1 MQFVLSI
8 DQGTTG
14 TRAMIFNQKGEEV
27 SKNYIEHKQF
37 YPNLS
42 WVEHDANE
50 IWKNTIT
57 VIKNALIAGNVKPNQ
72 ICSIGITNQRET
84 IVVWDKETGTPLNNA
99 IVWQCRRTAEIC
111 AELKANGYEALF
123 NDKTGLVLDPYFSG
137 TKIKWLLENSD
148 KIKRKVEQGTA
159 VLGTIDSWLIWKLT
173 GNLVTD
179 YSNASRT
186 LLFNIHSLE
195 WDDELLEILKIP
207 VDILPEVKPSSDQD
221 FYGYTN
227 PGLFEAEIPV
237 AGDAGDQQAA
247 LFGQTCFNVGE
258 VKNTYGTGNFMLLN
272 TGKKAIKSE
281 NGLLTTIAW
290 GINNEITYALEGSVF
305 ITGAAIQ
312 WLESGLEIL
321 ENKEQLTEVMNST
334 PDTQGVFFIPAFV
347 GLGAPYWD
355 PFARGTMVGLTRG
368 TTKEHIIRATLESIC
383 YQSEDV
389 FEAMKR
395 DSNLEINMIRVDGGV
410 TNCLPLLQFQADI
423 SNVIVQKPKI
433 NETTALGAAYL
444 AGLAVGYWESLD
456 DIRKNF
462 LIDKEFKPTIK
473 NEKRKD
479 LLKEWRRLIERAK
492 AWIEK

>member
-14 TRAMIFNQKGEEV
+14 TRAMIFNNNGDEI

-37 YPNLS
+37 FPNLG

-50 IWKNTIT
+50 IWKNTVT
-57 VIKNALIAGNVKPNQ
+57 VTKDALNGGKVTPNQ

-84 IVVWDKETGTPLNNA
+84 IIVWDKETGKPLNNA

-111 AELKANGYEALF
+111 SELKKNGYEEVF
-123 NDKTGLVLDPYFSG
+123 NERTGLVLDPYFSG
-137 TKIKWLLENSD
+137 TKIKWLLENSE
-148 KIKRKVEQGTA
+148 KINRKAESGNA
-159 VLGTIDSWLIWKLT
+159 VFGTIDSWLIWNLT
-173 GNLVTD
+173 GKLVTD

-186 LLFNIHSLE
+186 LLFNIHTLE
-195 WDDELLEILKIP
+195 WDEELLEILKIP
-207 VDILPEVKPSSDQD
+207 IDVLPEVRPSSDKD
-221 FYGYTN
+221 FYGYSK
-227 PGLFEAEIPV
+227 PDVFEQEIPV
-237 AGDAGDQQAA
+237 AGNAGDQQAA
-247 LFGQTCFNVGE
+247 LFGQTCFKVGE

-272 TGKKAIKSE
+272 TGSKAIKSQ
-281 NGLLTTIAW
+281 NGLLSTIAW
-290 GINNEITYALEGSVF
+290 GIDNEITYALEGSVF

-312 WLESGLEIL
+312 WLEQGLEIL
-321 ENKEQLTEVMNST
+321 DNKALLAEIMNNT

-355 PFARGTMVGLTRG
+355 PFARGTIVGLTRG
-368 TTKEHIIRATLESIC
+368 TKREHIIRATLESIC

-389 FEAMKR
+389 FEAMKN
-395 DSNLEINMIRVDGGV
+395 DSDIAIDMIRVDGGV
-410 TNCLPLLQFQADI
+410 ANCSPLLQFQADI

-462 LIDKEFKPTIK
+462 LLDSEFKPTMNDK
-473 NEKRKD
+473 KRTE
-479 LLKEWRRLIERAK
+479 LLKEWQKTIERAK